1 MLFCDP
7 TLYSYSHTLL
17 MFAWLN
23 CKPVRAG
30 ISLLS
35 GVVNL
40 RSGTLTGVQR
50 TLSVQRLIG
59 SATVLGQE
67 NPFSVQLHV

>member
-1 MLFCDP
+1 
-7 TLYSYSHTLL
+7 
-17 MFAWLN
+17 MFLRLN
-23 CKPVRAG
+23 CKLVRAG

-40 RSGTLTGVQR
+40 RRETLTGVQR
-50 TLSVQRLIG
+50 ALSVQRLIG
-59 SATVLGQE
+59 SNTTFGQE